1 MIYFIVCKPFESSKI
16 MKIEFFNEYTS
27 VVLMLTALGLTS
39 ANTSLESKPS
49 IGSFF
54 IVLVLINISLH
65 LTLLIIDSGKKIKV
79 LYKLQKAKC

>member
-39 ANTSLESKPS
+39 ANLNLESKPAM
-49 IGSFF
+49 GSFF
-54 IVLVLINISLH
+54 IILVLANISFH
-65 LTLLIIDSGKKIKV
+65 LTLLIIDSVKKIKI
-79 LYKLQKAKC
+79 LYKVQKAKC